1 LRPLRNFCVLCVLS
15 PFPYPSPSPISNPM
29 NTIGSF
35 TYERFAPSL
44 PRDKH
49 AHHQVAI
56 AGGGP
61 IGLATALGLAKQGV
75 SSVVIEADNSVCEGS
90 RAICISRRSLQILQ
104 RLGVLDAFM
113 AKGLPWTSGRSYYKD
128 QEVLRFSM
136 PHAATDKL
144 PPMINIAQYHIEQF
158 LLDEARKFP
167 DLIDIRWAS
176 SVTQLQSRTDG
187 VTLTVTN
194 DLGEYT
200 IDADWLVAADG
211 GQSFIRKSLG
221 LKLEGQAFTGKFVI
235 VDVELHSPFPTER
248 RAWFDCAC
256 NPGSTMLMHK
266 QPDNIWR
273 IDYQIP
279 DDADLDAAIQEANVR
294 PVVERHLTAIGEA
307 HLPWKYLWSS
317 AYRAGTMTLDNYVH
331 GRVVFAGNA
340 AHAMPIFGVRGLNS
354 GFEDADNLMWKLAM
368 VVKGQATAQLL
379 ETYSTERIAA
389 YHVNATNAGKSTEF
403 MAPGSRGF
411 ALMREAALSLAGTQ
425 RHIASLLNP
434 RQTSAVAYDAP
445 LTESDGFTDGLQI
458 GQAPVDV
465 PVQWPDGTQGH
476 LLDRIASGFCLLV
489 LGGANSVNLAQLASH
504 APASSDTPIPNHP
517 LPRLQILHFKGDTQ
531 DHTALATTWGWS
543 RAYLLRPDG
552 HIASIHG
559 LSHIN
564 RAQKAMKN
572 IVAGETVPC

>member
-1 LRPLRNFCVLCVLS
+1 
-15 PFPYPSPSPISNPM
+15 M
-29 NTIGSF
+29 HTIGSF
-35 TYERFAPSL
+35 THERFAPIL
-44 PRDKH
+44 PKDKH
-49 AHHQVAI
+49 AHHPVAI

-75 SSVVIEADNSVCEGS
+75 PSIVIEADNSVCEGS

-167 DLIDIRWAS
+167 ELIDIRWAS
-176 SVTQLQSRTDG
+176 SVTQLQSREEG

-194 DLGEYT
+194 DLGDYK

-221 LKLEGQAFTGKFVI
+221 LKLEGQAFNGKFVI
-235 VDVELHSPFPTER
+235 VDIELHSPFPTER

-294 PVVERHLTAIGEA
+294 PVVERHLASIGEA

-317 AYRAGTMTLDNYVH
+317 AYRAGTMTLERYVH

-354 GFEDADNLMWKLAM
+354 GFDDADNLIWKLAM
-368 VVKGQATAQLL
+368 VVKGQTTAQLL
-379 ETYSTERIAA
+379 ELYSSERIAA
-389 YHVNATNAGKSTEF
+389 YYVNATNAGKSTEF

-411 ALMREAALSLAGTQ
+411 ALMREAALSLSAQ
-425 RHIASLLNP
+425 HHRIATLLNP

-445 LTESDGFTDGLQI
+445 QTDSDTFSDGLQP

-465 PVQWPDGTQGH
+465 PVQWPDGTRGH
-476 LLDRIASGFCLLV
+476 LLDRIATGFCLLV
-489 LGGANSVNLAQLASH
+489 LGDADSASLARLASKASASFFISNPTLPKLQLLHFAGEATAHAQLA
-504 APASSDTPIPNHP
+504 A
-517 LPRLQILHFKGDTQ
+517 
-531 DHTALATTWGWS
+531 TWGWP

-552 HIASIHG
+552 HVASIHRIV
-559 LSHIN
+559 HVT
-564 RAQKAMKN
+564 RA
-572 IVAGETVPC
+572 

>member
-1 LRPLRNFCVLCVLS
+1 
-15 PFPYPSPSPISNPM
+15 M
-29 NTIGSF
+29 NKIGSF

-44 PRDKH
+44 PREKH
-49 AHHQVAI
+49 SHHPVAI

-75 SSVVIEADNSVCEGS
+75 PSIVIEADNSVCEGS

-113 AKGLPWTSGRSYYKD
+113 AKGLPWTTGRSYYKD

-136 PHAATDKL
+136 PHAQSDKL

-167 DLIDIRWAS
+167 ELIDIRWAS

-187 VTLTVTN
+187 VTLTVNN
-194 DLGEYT
+194 DLGEYKL
-200 IDADWLVAADG
+200 DADWLVAADG

-235 VDVELHSPFPTER
+235 VDIELHSPFPTER

-279 DDADLDAAIQEANVR
+279 DDADLDAAIQEANVS
-294 PVVERHLTAIGEA
+294 PVVERHLAAIGEA
-307 HLPWKYLWSS
+307 HFPWKYLWSS
-317 AYRAGTMTLDNYVH
+317 AYRAGTMTLGNYVH

-354 GFEDADNLMWKLAM
+354 GFDDADNLIWKLAM
-368 VVKGQATAQLL
+368 VVKGQAHAQLL
-379 ETYSTERIAA
+379 KTYSTERIAA

-411 ALMREAALSLAGTQ
+411 ALMREAALSLSQAHAQVAT
-425 RHIASLLNP
+425 LLNP
-434 RQTSAVAYDAP
+434 RQTSSVAYAAETHLGD
-445 LTESDGFTDGLQI
+445 EFTDGLQR
-458 GQAPVDV
+458 GQAPVDA
-465 PVQWPDGTQGH
+465 PVVWPDGTAGH
-476 LLDRIASGFCLLV
+476 LLDRVHSRFTLLV
-489 LGGANSVNLAQLASH
+489 LGDGVWTGLA
-504 APASSDTPIPNHP
+504 
-517 LPRLQILHFKGDTQ
+517 GDTCPHQ
-531 DHTALATTWGWS
+531 GATDVEVLQFSGDASTQPALAHAWSWG

-552 HIASIHG
+552 HIAASYR
-559 LSHIN
+559 S
-564 RAQKAMKN
+564 AQWNIAGEAIKN
-572 IVAGETVPC
+572 IVNGGKNAD

>member
-1 LRPLRNFCVLCVLS
+1 
-15 PFPYPSPSPISNPM
+15 M
-29 NTIGSF
+29 NNIGPF

-44 PRDKH
+44 PSEKYS
-49 AHHQVAI
+49 HHQVAI

-61 IGLATALGLAKQGV
+61 IGLALALGLAKLGV
-75 SSVVIEADNSVCEGS
+75 PSIVIEADNSVCEGS

-136 PHAATDKL
+136 PHAASDKL

-158 LLDEARKFP
+158 LLDEARKYP
-167 DLIDIRWAS
+167 ELIDIRWAS
-176 SVTQLQSRTDG
+176 RVTHLQSRSDG
-187 VTLTVTN
+187 VTLKVNN
-194 DLGEYT
+194 DLGDYQVA
-200 IDADWLVAADG
+200 ADWLVAADG
-211 GQSFIRKSLG
+211 GQSFIRKSLD
-221 LKLEGQAFTGKFVI
+221 LKLEGQAFNGKFVI
-235 VDVELHSPFPTER
+235 VDIELDSSFPTER

-279 DDADLDAAIQEANVR
+279 DDADLDVAIQEANVR
-294 PVVERHLTAIGEA
+294 PVVERHLASIGEG

-354 GFEDADNLMWKLAM
+354 GFDDADNLIWKLAM
-368 VVKGQATAQLL
+368 VVKGHAAPELL
-379 ETYSTERIAA
+379 ESYSAERIAA
-389 YHVNATNAGKSTEF
+389 YHVNAYNAGKSTEF

-411 ALMREAALSLAGTQ
+411 ALMREAALSLSLAHP
-425 RHIASLLNP
+425 RVASLLNP
-434 RQTSAVAYDAP
+434 RQTSAVAYAVEQHLGDHFA
-445 LTESDGFTDGLQI
+445 DGVQR

-465 PVQWPDGTQGH
+465 PVTWPDGTAGH
-476 LLDRIASGFCLLV
+476 LLDRVRSRFTLLV
-489 LGGANSVNLAQLASH
+489 LGDGVWAAAKVAQDPDYAADSVEVLQFTGDASAQ
-504 APASSDTPIPNHP
+504 P
-517 LPRLQILHFKGDTQ
+517 
-531 DHTALATTWGWS
+531 ALATAWGWH

-552 HIASIHG
+552 HIAAIYRIAQSNIA
-559 LSHIN
+559 
-564 RAQKAMKN
+564 RAAIKN
-572 IVAGETVPC
+572 IVQ

>member
-1 LRPLRNFCVLCVLS
+1 
-15 PFPYPSPSPISNPM
+15 M
-29 NTIGSF
+29 HTIGPF
-35 TYERFAPSL
+35 IYERFAPSL
-44 PRDKH
+44 PREKH
-49 AHHQVAI
+49 SHHAVAI

-75 SSVVIEADNSVCEGS
+75 ASVVIEADNSVCEGS
-90 RAICISRRSLQILQ
+90 RAICVSRRSLQILR
-104 RLGVLDAFM
+104 RLGVLDAFL

-136 PHAATDKL
+136 PHAASDKL
-144 PPMINIAQYHIEQF
+144 PPMVNIAQYHIEQF

-167 DLIDIRWAS
+167 ELIDIRWAS
-176 SVTQLQSRTDG
+176 SVTHLQSRAEG
-187 VTLTVTN
+187 VTLTVAN
-194 DLGEYT
+194 DLGDYT

-235 VDVELHSPFPTER
+235 VDIELHSPFPTER

-279 DDADLDAAIQEANVR
+279 DDADLDEAIQEANVR
-294 PVVERHLTAIGEA
+294 PVVERHLAAIGEA

-317 AYRAGTMTLDNYVH
+317 AYRAGTMTLDHYVH

-354 GFEDADNLMWKLAM
+354 GFEDADNLVWKLAM
-368 VVKGQATAQLL
+368 VVKGQAHAELL

-389 YHVNATNAGKSTEF
+389 YQVNAYNASKSTEF
-403 MAPGSRGF
+403 MAPGSRGV
-411 ALMREAALSLAGTQ
+411 ALMREAALSLSGSHRTM
-425 RHIASLLNP
+425 ASLLNP

-445 LTESDGFTDGLQI
+445 QADSDRFSDGLQP

-465 PVQWPDGTQGH
+465 PVCWPDGTHGH
-476 LLDRIASGFCLLV
+476 LLDHIESQFCLLV
-489 LGGANSVNLAQLASH
+489 LGDADSTSLAQLASQALRSLF
-504 APASSDTPIPNHP
+504 APNPT
-517 LPRLQILHFKGDTQ
+517 LPKPQLLHFSGTP
-531 DHTALATTWGWS
+531 TAHAQLAVTWGWQ

-552 HIASIHG
+552 YIASIHRIAI
-559 LSHIN
+559 IN
-564 RAQKAMKN
+564 KA
-572 IVAGETVPC
+572 

>member
-1 LRPLRNFCVLCVLS
+1 
-15 PFPYPSPSPISNPM
+15 M
-29 NTIGSF
+29 NHIGSF
-35 TYERFAPSL
+35 VYGRFPPIL
-44 PRDKH
+44 PKDGQ
-49 AHHQVAI
+49 AHHKVAI

-75 SSVVIEADNSVCEGS
+75 PSIVIEADNSVCEGS

-104 RLGVLDAFM
+104 RLGVLNAFM
-113 AKGLPWTSGRSYYKD
+113 AKGLPWTTGRSYYKD

-167 DLIDIRWAS
+167 TLIDIRWAS

-187 VTLTVTN
+187 VTLTVAN
-194 DLGEYT
+194 DLGDYKV
-200 IDADWLVAADG
+200 DADWLVAADG
-211 GQSFIRKSLG
+211 GQSFIRKSLD

-235 VDVELHSPFPTER
+235 VDIELHSSFPTER

-294 PVVERHLTAIGEA
+294 PVVERHLAAIGES

-331 GRVVFAGNA
+331 GRIVFAGNA

-354 GFEDADNLMWKLAM
+354 GFDDADNLIWKLAM
-368 VVKGQATAQLL
+368 VVKGQAHTKLL
-379 ETYSTERIAA
+379 QSYSTERIAA
-389 YHVNATNAGKSTEF
+389 YHVNAYNAGKSTEF
-403 MAPGSRGF
+403 MAPNSRGF
-411 ALMREAALSLAGTQ
+411 ALMREVALSLSLAHSQVAT
-425 RHIASLLNP
+425 LLNP
-434 RQTSAVAYDAP
+434 RQTSAVAYDVP
-445 LTESDGFTDGLQI
+445 QTLGDTFSDGLQR

-465 PVQWPDGTQGH
+465 PVVWPDGTAGH
-476 LLDRIASGFCLLV
+476 LLDRVHSRFTLLV
-489 LGGANSVNLAQLASH
+489 LGEGVWTDTASH
-504 APASSDTPIPNHP
+504 TDPHQGATAIDLLQFACAANTQPALSS
-517 LPRLQILHFKGDTQ
+517 
-531 DHTALATTWGWS
+531 AWGWG

-552 HIASIHG
+552 HVAAICRMAQWNIAGAAI
-559 LSHIN
+559 
-564 RAQKAMKN
+564 KN
-572 IVAGETVPC
+572 IVNGV

>member
-1 LRPLRNFCVLCVLS
+1 
-15 PFPYPSPSPISNPM
+15 M
-29 NTIGSF
+29 NHIGPF

-44 PRDKH
+44 PEDRH
-49 AHHQVAI
+49 SHHPIAI

-75 SSVVIEADNSVCEGS
+75 PSIVIEADNSVCEGS

-113 AKGLPWTSGRSYYKD
+113 AKGLPWTTGRSYYKD

-136 PHAATDKL
+136 PHAASDKL

-167 DLIDIRWAS
+167 ELIDIRWAS
-176 SVTQLQSRTDG
+176 SVTLLQSRADG

-194 DLGEYT
+194 DLGEYH

-235 VDVELHSPFPTER
+235 VDIELHSPFPTER

-279 DDADLDAAIQEANVR
+279 DDADLDAAIEERNVR
-294 PVVERHLTAIGEA
+294 PVVERHLAAIGEA
-307 HLPWKYLWSS
+307 HLPWTYLWSS

-354 GFEDADNLMWKLAM
+354 GFDDADNLIWKLAL
-368 VVKGQATAQLL
+368 VVKGQATVQLL
-379 ETYSTERIAA
+379 ETYSTERIVA

-411 ALMREAALSLAGTQ
+411 ALMREAALSLSLGHP
-425 RHIASLLNP
+425 RIASLLNP
-434 RQTSAVAYDAP
+434 RQTSAVAYAAEKHLDD
-445 LTESDGFTDGLQI
+445 EFTDGLQR
-458 GQAPVDV
+458 GQAPMDV
-465 PVQWPDGTQGH
+465 PVVWPDGTEGH
-476 LLDRIASGFCLLV
+476 LLDRVHSRFTLLV
-489 LGGANSVNLAQLASH
+489 LGDGVWTDLAGDASPHQSATAIDLLQFAGDASAQPALAS
-504 APASSDTPIPNHP
+504 A
-517 LPRLQILHFKGDTQ
+517 
-531 DHTALATTWGWS
+531 WGWH

-552 HIASIHG
+552 HVASIYRSA
-559 LSHIN
+559 LWNI
-564 RAQKAMKN
+564 AQAAIKN
-572 IVAGETVPC
+572 IVIRSQEC

>member
-1 LRPLRNFCVLCVLS
+1 
-15 PFPYPSPSPISNPM
+15 M
-29 NTIGSF
+29 NHIGSF

-44 PRDKH
+44 PREKH
-49 AHHQVAI
+49 SYHPIAI

-75 SSVVIEADNSVCEGS
+75 PSIVIEADNSVCEGS

-113 AKGLPWTSGRSYYKD
+113 AKGLAWTTGRSYYKD

-144 PPMINIAQYHIEQF
+144 PPMLNMAQYHIEQF

-176 SVTQLQSRTDG
+176 SVTQLRSRTDR
-187 VTLTVTN
+187 VTLTVSN

-200 IDADWLVAADG
+200 LDADWLVAADG
-211 GQSFIRKSLG
+211 GQSFVRKSMG

-235 VDVELHSPFPTER
+235 VDIELHSSFPTER

-279 DDADLDAAIQEANVR
+279 DDADLDEAIKEENVR
-294 PVVERHLTAIGEA
+294 PVVERHLASIGEA
-307 HLPWKYLWSS
+307 HLPWTYLWSS
-317 AYRAGTMTLDNYVH
+317 AYRAGTMTLDSYVH
-331 GRVVFAGNA
+331 DRVLFAGNA
-340 AHAMPIFGVRGLNS
+340 AHGMPIFGVRGLNS
-354 GFEDADNLMWKLAM
+354 GFEDADNLTWKLAM
-368 VVKGQATAQLL
+368 VAKGHANVQLL

-411 ALMREAALSLAGTQ
+411 ALMREAALSLSAQ
-425 RHIASLLNP
+425 HRAMSSLLNP
-434 RQTSAVAYDAP
+434 RQTSAVAYAVAQHLGDDFA
-445 LTESDGFTDGLQI
+445 DGVQR

-465 PVQWPDGTQGH
+465 PVVWPDGTTGH
-476 LLDRIASGFCLLV
+476 LLDRVRSRFTLLV
-489 LGGANSVNLAQLASH
+489 LGNTVQPSDGGASGAEPGAQNVDVLQFEGDASARPALAS
-504 APASSDTPIPNHP
+504 A
-517 LPRLQILHFKGDTQ
+517 
-531 DHTALATTWGWS
+531 WGWD

-552 HIASIHG
+552 HVAAIYHVAQWNIAGAAI
-559 LSHIN
+559 
-564 RAQKAMKN
+564 KN
-572 IVAGETVPC
+572 IVDGGEIC

>member
-1 LRPLRNFCVLCVLS
+1 
-15 PFPYPSPSPISNPM
+15 M

-35 TYERFAPSL
+35 TYERFPPTL
-44 PRDKH
+44 PKDKH
-49 AHHQVAI
+49 AHHKVAI

-75 SSVVIEADNSVCEGS
+75 PSIVIEADNSVCEGS

-113 AKGLPWTSGRSYYKD
+113 AKGLPWTTGRSYYKD

-144 PPMINIAQYHIEQF
+144 PPMLNMAQYHIEQF

-167 DLIDIRWAS
+167 ELIDIRWAS
-176 SVTQLQSRTDG
+176 SVTQLQSRAEG
-187 VTLTVTN
+187 VTLTVAN
-194 DLGEYT
+194 DLGEYQ

-211 GQSFIRKSLG
+211 GQSFIRKSMG

-235 VDVELHSPFPTER
+235 VDIELHSTFPTER

-279 DDADLDAAIQEANVR
+279 DDADLDEAIKEESVR
-294 PVVERHLTAIGEA
+294 PVVERHLAAIGEA
-307 HLPWKYLWSS
+307 HLPWTYLWSS

-331 GRVVFAGNA
+331 GRVLFAGNA

-354 GFEDADNLMWKLAM
+354 GFEDVDNLTWKLAM
-368 VVKGQATAQLL
+368 VAKGQAHAQLL
-379 ETYSTERIAA
+379 RTYSTERIAA
-389 YHVNATNAGKSTEF
+389 YHVNAYNAGKSTEF

-411 ALMREAALSLAGTQ
+411 ALMREAALSLSLAHTAT
-425 RHIASLLNP
+425 ASLLNP
-434 RQTSAVAYDAP
+434 RQTSAVSYEVSH
-445 LTESDGFTDGLQI
+445 TEGDSFEDGLQP

-465 PVQWPDGTQGH
+465 PVAWPDGTTGH
-476 LLDRIASGFCLLV
+476 LLDRVHSRFTLLV
-489 LGGANSVNLAQLASH
+489 LGDGVWAADGGALETKPSVHHFDVLQFAGDAS
-504 APASSDTPIPNHP
+504 AHP
-517 LPRLQILHFKGDTQ
+517 
-531 DHTALATTWGWS
+531 ALAGAWGWG

-552 HIASIHG
+552 HVAAIYHVAQWNIAGAAI
-559 LSHIN
+559 
-564 RAQKAMKN
+564 KN
-572 IVAGETVPC
+572 IVDGGEIC

>member
-1 LRPLRNFCVLCVLS
+1 MRK
-15 PFPYPSPSPISNPM
+15 
-29 NTIGSF
+29 IGNF

-44 PRDKH
+44 PREKH
-49 AHHQVAI
+49 SHHTIAI

-75 SSVVIEADNSVCEGS
+75 PSIVIEADNSVCEGS
-90 RAICISRRSLQILQ
+90 RAICVSRRSLQILQ
-104 RLGVLDAFM
+104 RLGVLEAFM
-113 AKGLPWTSGRSYYKD
+113 AKGLPWTTGRSYYKD

-144 PPMINIAQYHIEQF
+144 PPMLNMAQYHIEQF
-158 LLDEARKFP
+158 LLDEARRFP
-167 DLIDIRWAS
+167 KLIDIRWAS
-176 SVTQLQSRTDG
+176 SVTQLQARADG
-187 VTLTVTN
+187 VTLNVSN
-194 DLGEYT
+194 DLGEYQ

-235 VDVELHSPFPTER
+235 VDIELHSPFPTER

-279 DDADLDAAIQEANVR
+279 DDADLDLAIQEENVR
-294 PVVERHLTAIGEA
+294 PVVERHLAAIGEG

-331 GRVVFAGNA
+331 GRVLFAGNA

-354 GFEDADNLMWKLAM
+354 GFEDADNLVWKLAM
-368 VVKGQATAQLL
+368 VVKEQAHANLL
-379 ETYSTERIAA
+379 ETYSAERVAA
-389 YHVNATNAGKSTEF
+389 YHVNAYNAGKSTEF

-411 ALMREAALSLAGTQ
+411 ALMREAALSLSGAH
-425 RHIASLLNP
+425 RAMASLLNP
-434 RQTSAVAYDAP
+434 RQTSAVAYEVASTGGDR
-445 LTESDGFTDGLQI
+445 LEDGLQP

-465 PVQWPDGTQGH
+465 PVVWPDGAPGH
-476 LLDRIASGFCLLV
+476 LLDRLASNFCLLV
-489 LGGANSVNLAQLASH
+489 LGDADRTSVAQLASQATIPFLTPSQALPKPQLLH
-504 APASSDTPIPNHP
+504 FPGPASA
-517 LPRLQILHFKGDTQ
+517 
-531 DHTALATTWGWS
+531 HTALAATWGWQ

-552 HIASIHG
+552 YIASIHR
-559 LSHIN
+559 IVPVA
-564 RAQKAMKN
+564 RA
-572 IVAGETVPC
+572 

>member
-1 LRPLRNFCVLCVLS
+1 
-15 PFPYPSPSPISNPM
+15 M
-29 NTIGSF
+29 NHIGSF
-35 TYERFAPSL
+35 TYERFAPTL
-44 PRDKH
+44 PKDKH
-49 AHHQVAI
+49 AHHKVAI

-75 SSVVIEADNSVCEGS
+75 PSIVIEADNSVCEGS

-113 AKGLPWTSGRSYYKD
+113 AKGLPWTTGRSYYKD

-136 PHAATDKL
+136 PHSASDKL

-167 DLIDIRWAS
+167 ELIDIRWAS
-176 SVTQLQSRTDG
+176 SVTQLQSREEG
-187 VTLTVTN
+187 VTLTVAN
-194 DLGEYT
+194 ELGEYQ

-235 VDVELHSPFPTER
+235 VDIELHSPFPTER

-279 DDADLDAAIQEANVR
+279 DAADLDAAIQEANVR
-294 PVVERHLTAIGEA
+294 PVVERHLAAIGEA

-331 GRVVFAGNA
+331 GRVIFAGNA

-354 GFEDADNLMWKLAM
+354 GFDDADNLTWKLAM
-368 VVKGQATAQLL
+368 VVKGQAHSKLL
-379 ETYSTERIAA
+379 ETYSSERIAA
-389 YHVNATNAGKSTEF
+389 YHVNAYNAGKSTEF

-411 ALMREAALSLAGTQ
+411 ALMREAALSLSLAHTQ
-425 RHIASLLNP
+425 VATLLNP
-434 RQTSAVAYDAP
+434 RQTSAVAYAADQQVDDD
-445 LTESDGFTDGLQI
+445 LEGGVQC

-465 PVQWPDGTQGH
+465 PVTWPDGTAGH
-476 LLDRIASGFCLLV
+476 LLGRVHSRFTLLV
-489 LGGANSVNLAQLASH
+489 LGDGVWSDAAGQTSPLDGAAAIDVLQFAGGASTQPALAS
-504 APASSDTPIPNHP
+504 A
-517 LPRLQILHFKGDTQ
+517 
-531 DHTALATTWGWS
+531 WGWG
-543 RAYLLRPDG
+543 RVYLLRPDG
-552 HIASIHG
+552 HVAAIYRS
-559 LSHIN
+559 
-564 RAQKAMKN
+564 AQLGFKH
-572 IVAGETVPC
+572 ELQLF

>member
-1 LRPLRNFCVLCVLS
+1 
-15 PFPYPSPSPISNPM
+15 M
-29 NTIGSF
+29 NHIGSF
-35 TYERFAPSL
+35 TYERFRPSL
-44 PRDKH
+44 PKDKH
-49 AHHQVAI
+49 AHHKVAI

-61 IGLATALGLAKQGV
+61 IGLAIALGLAKQGV
-75 SSVVIEADNSVCEGS
+75 PSIVIEADNSVCEGS

-104 RLGVLDAFM
+104 RLGVLDAFL
-113 AKGLPWTSGRSYYKD
+113 AKGLPWTTGRSYYKD
-128 QEVLRFSM
+128 QEVLRFRM
-136 PHAATDKL
+136 PHAAIDKL
-144 PPMINIAQYHIEQF
+144 PPMVNIAQYHIEQF

-167 DLIDIRWAS
+167 ELIDIRWAS
-176 SVTQLQSRTDG
+176 SVTHLQSRAEG
-187 VTLTVTN
+187 VTLTVAN
-194 DLGEYT
+194 DLGDYT

-235 VDVELHSPFPTER
+235 VDIELHSPFPTER

-354 GFEDADNLMWKLAM
+354 GFDDADNLVWKLAM
-368 VVKGQATAQLL
+368 VVKGQAAPQLL
-379 ETYSTERIAA
+379 ATYSAERIAA
-389 YHVNATNAGKSTEF
+389 YHVNAYNAGKSTEF

-411 ALMREAALSLAGTQ
+411 ALMREAALSLSMAHP
-425 RHIASLLNP
+425 RVASLLNP
-434 RQTSAVAYDAP
+434 RQTSAVAYAVEQPMGDNFA
-445 LTESDGFTDGLQI
+445 DGVQR

-465 PVQWPDGTQGH
+465 PVVWPDGTVGH
-476 LLDRIASGFCLLV
+476 LLDRVRSRFTILV
-489 LGGANSVNLAQLASH
+489 LGAGIWTSRA
-504 APASSDTPIPNHP
+504 
-517 LPRLQILHFKGDTQ
+517 GDTRPHQ
-531 DHTALATTWGWS
+531 SATAIDVLQFSGDASTQPALATAWGWG

-552 HIASIHG
+552 HVAAIYRSAQWNIAGAAIE
-559 LSHIN
+559 
-564 RAQKAMKN
+564 N
-572 IVAGETVPC
+572 IVNRSQKC

>member
-1 LRPLRNFCVLCVLS
+1 
-15 PFPYPSPSPISNPM
+15 M
-29 NTIGSF
+29 QKIGFF
-35 TYERFAPSL
+35 TYERFAPIL
-44 PRDKH
+44 PKDKH
-49 AHHQVAI
+49 SHHPVAI

-75 SSVVIEADNSVCEGS
+75 PSIVIEADNSVCEGS

-113 AKGLPWTSGRSYYKD
+113 AKGLPWTTGRSYYKD

-167 DLIDIRWAS
+167 ELIDIRWAS
-176 SVTQLQSRTDG
+176 SVTQLQSRADG
-187 VTLTVTN
+187 VTLTLNN
-194 DLGEYT
+194 DLGEYQ

-221 LKLEGQAFTGKFVI
+221 RKLEGQAFTGKFVI
-235 VDVELHSPFPTER
+235 VDIELHSDFPTER

-279 DDADLDAAIQEANVR
+279 DDADLEAAIQEANVR
-294 PVVERHLTAIGEA
+294 PVVERHLAAIGEV

-331 GRVVFAGNA
+331 DQVVFAGNA

-354 GFEDADNLMWKLAM
+354 GFDDADNLIWKLAL
-368 VVKGQATAQLL
+368 VVKGQADFKLL

-411 ALMREAALSLAGTQ
+411 ALMREAALSLSLAHTQ
-425 RHIASLLNP
+425 VATLLNP
-434 RQTSAVAYDAP
+434 RQTSAVAYAVEQHLGD
-445 LTESDGFTDGLQI
+445 EFTDGLQR

-465 PVQWPDGTQGH
+465 PVVWPDGKVGH
-476 LLDRIASGFCLLV
+476 LLDRVHSRFTVLV
-489 LGGANSVNLAQLASH
+489 LGDGVWTVAASDVRAREGETAIDLLQFPGDASAQPALAS
-504 APASSDTPIPNHP
+504 A
-517 LPRLQILHFKGDTQ
+517 
-531 DHTALATTWGWS
+531 WGWG

-552 HIASIHG
+552 HVAAIYRSAQWNIAQAAI
-559 LSHIN
+559 
-564 RAQKAMKN
+564 KN
-572 IVAGETVPC
+572 IVTRGSKLC

>member
-1 LRPLRNFCVLCVLS
+1 
-15 PFPYPSPSPISNPM
+15 M
-29 NTIGSF
+29 NKIGNF

-44 PRDKH
+44 PREKH
-49 AHHQVAI
+49 SHHTIAI

-61 IGLATALGLAKQGV
+61 IGLAIALGLAKQGV
-75 SSVVIEADNSVCEGS
+75 PSIVIEADNSVCEGS

-104 RLGVLDAFM
+104 RLGVLNAFM
-113 AKGLPWTSGRSYYKD
+113 AKGLPWTTGRSYYKD

-136 PHAATDKL
+136 PYAVTDKL

-167 DLIDIRWAS
+167 ELIDIRWAS
-176 SVTQLQSRTDG
+176 SVTQLQSRADG
-187 VTLTVTN
+187 VTLTVAN
-194 DLGEYT
+194 DLGEYKL
-200 IDADWLVAADG
+200 DADWLVAADG

-235 VDVELHSPFPTER
+235 VDIELHSPFPTER

-279 DDADLDAAIQEANVR
+279 DDADLDEAIKEQNVR
-294 PVVERHLTAIGEA
+294 PVVERHLAAIGEA

-331 GRVVFAGNA
+331 CRVVFAGNA

-354 GFEDADNLMWKLAM
+354 GFEDADNLTWKLAM
-368 VVKGQATAQLL
+368 VANGQATAQLL

-411 ALMREAALSLAGTQ
+411 ALMREAALSLSSTH
-425 RHIASLLNP
+425 RHVATLLNP

-445 LTESDGFTDGLQI
+445 LTEGDMFADGLQP

-465 PVQWPDGTQGH
+465 PVQWPDGTRGH
-476 LLDRIASGFCLLV
+476 LLDRIASNYCLLV
-489 LGGANSVNLAQLASH
+489 LGEADSASLAQLASQ
-504 APASSDTPIPNHP
+504 APTSLFTPNPA
-517 LPRLQILHFKGDTQ
+517 LPQPQLLHFAGHAAAHTQ
-531 DHTALATTWGWS
+531 LASTWGWQ

-552 HIASIHG
+552 HIVSIQRIASI
-559 LSHIN
+559 N
-564 RAQKAMKN
+564 KA
-572 IVAGETVPC
+572 

>member
-1 LRPLRNFCVLCVLS
+1 
-15 PFPYPSPSPISNPM
+15 M
-29 NTIGSF
+29 NHIGSF
-35 TYERFAPSL
+35 TYERFRPSL
-44 PRDKH
+44 PKDKH
-49 AHHQVAI
+49 AHHKVAI

-61 IGLATALGLAKQGV
+61 IGLAIALGLAKQGV
-75 SSVVIEADNSVCEGS
+75 PSIVIEADNSVCEGS

-104 RLGVLDAFM
+104 RLGVLDAFL
-113 AKGLPWTSGRSYYKD
+113 AKGLPWTTGRSYYKD
-128 QEVLRFSM
+128 QEVLRFRM
-136 PHAATDKL
+136 PHAAIDKL
-144 PPMINIAQYHIEQF
+144 PPMVNIAQYHIEQF

-167 DLIDIRWAS
+167 ELIDIRWAS
-176 SVTQLQSRTDG
+176 SVTHLQSRAEG
-187 VTLTVTN
+187 VTLTVAN
-194 DLGEYT
+194 DLGDYT
-200 IDADWLVAADG
+200 IAADG

-235 VDVELHSPFPTER
+235 VDIELHSPFPTER

-354 GFEDADNLMWKLAM
+354 GFDDADNLVWKLAM
-368 VVKGQATAQLL
+368 VVKGQAAPQLL
-379 ETYSTERIAA
+379 ATYSAERIAA
-389 YHVNATNAGKSTEF
+389 YHVNAYNAGKSTEF

-411 ALMREAALSLAGTQ
+411 ALMREAALSLSMAHP
-425 RHIASLLNP
+425 RVASLLNP
-434 RQTSAVAYDAP
+434 RQTSAVAYAVEQPMGDNFA
-445 LTESDGFTDGLQI
+445 DGVQR

-465 PVQWPDGTQGH
+465 PVVWPDGTVGH
-476 LLDRIASGFCLLV
+476 LLDRVRSRFTILV
-489 LGGANSVNLAQLASH
+489 LGAGIWTSRA
-504 APASSDTPIPNHP
+504 
-517 LPRLQILHFKGDTQ
+517 GDTRPHQ
-531 DHTALATTWGWS
+531 SATAIDVLQFSGDASTQPALATAWGWG

-552 HIASIHG
+552 HVAAIYRSAQWNIAGAAIE
-559 LSHIN
+559 
-564 RAQKAMKN
+564 N
-572 IVAGETVPC
+572 IVNRSQKC

>member
-1 LRPLRNFCVLCVLS
+1 
-15 PFPYPSPSPISNPM
+15 M
-29 NTIGSF
+29 NDIGSF
-35 TYERFAPSL
+35 TYERFAPIL
-44 PRDKH
+44 PKDKH
-49 AHHQVAI
+49 SHHPVAI

-75 SSVVIEADNSVCEGS
+75 PSVVIEADNSVCEGS

-136 PHAATDKL
+136 PHAASDKL

-167 DLIDIRWAS
+167 ELIDIRWAS
-176 SVTQLQSRTDG
+176 RVTQLQTRPDG
-187 VTLTVTN
+187 VTLTVSN
-194 DLGEYT
+194 DVGEYQVS
-200 IDADWLVAADG
+200 ADWLVAADG
-211 GQSFIRKSLG
+211 GQSFIRKSLD

-235 VDVELHSPFPTER
+235 VDIELDSSFPTER

-279 DDADLDAAIQEANVR
+279 DDADLDEAIKENNVH
-294 PVVERHLTAIGEA
+294 PVVERHLASIGEA

-354 GFEDADNLMWKLAM
+354 GFDDADNLIWKLAM
-368 VVKGQATAQLL
+368 VVKGQAAPQLL
-379 ETYSTERIAA
+379 TTYSTERIAA
-389 YHVNATNAGKSTEF
+389 YHVNAYNAGKSTEF

-411 ALMREAALSLAGTQ
+411 ALMREAALSLSLAHP
-425 RHIASLLNP
+425 RIASLLNP
-434 RQTSAVAYDAP
+434 RQTSAVAYAVAQRLGDDFA
-445 LTESDGFTDGLQI
+445 DGVQRGH
-458 GQAPVDV
+458 APVDA
-465 PVQWPDGTQGH
+465 PVTWPDGTAGH
-476 LLDRIASGFCLLV
+476 LLDRVRSRFTMLV
-489 LGGANSVNLAQLASH
+489 LGDGVWTADDVAQNPGYAADPIDVLQFAGDASAQPALAS
-504 APASSDTPIPNHP
+504 A
-517 LPRLQILHFKGDTQ
+517 
-531 DHTALATTWGWS
+531 WGWH
-543 RAYLLRPDG
+543 RTYLLRPDG
-552 HIASIHG
+552 HIAAIYR
-559 LSHIN
+559 L
-564 RAQKAMKN
+564 AQSNIAQAAIKN
-572 IVAGETVPC
+572 IVQ

>member
-1 LRPLRNFCVLCVLS
+1 
-15 PFPYPSPSPISNPM
+15 M
-29 NTIGSF
+29 NSIGTF
-35 TYERFAPSL
+35 IYERFPASL
-44 PRDKH
+44 PNDKH
-49 AHHQVAI
+49 SHHPVAI

-75 SSVVIEADNSVCEGS
+75 RSVVIEADNSVCEGS

-113 AKGLPWTSGRSYYKD
+113 AKGLPWTTGRSYYKD

-144 PPMINIAQYHIEQF
+144 PPMINIAQYHMEQF

-167 DLIDIRWAS
+167 QLIDIRWAS
-176 SVTQLQSRTDG
+176 SVTQLQSRSDG

-194 DLGEYT
+194 DLGEYQVS
-200 IDADWLVAADG
+200 ADWLVAADG
-211 GQSFIRKSLG
+211 GQSFVRKSLG
-221 LKLEGQAFTGKFVI
+221 LRLEGTAFTGKFVI
-235 VDVELHSPFPTER
+235 VDIELHSPFPTER

-279 DDADLDAAIQEANVR
+279 DDADLDEAIKETNVR
-294 PVVERHLTAIGEA
+294 PVVERHLAAIGEA

-331 GRVVFAGNA
+331 DRVVFAGNA

-354 GFEDADNLMWKLAM
+354 GFDDADNLIWKLAM
-368 VVKGQATAQLL
+368 VVQGQATAQLL
-379 ETYSTERIAA
+379 QSYSTERIAA
-389 YHVNATNAGKSTEF
+389 YHVNAYNAGKSTEF

-411 ALMREAALSLAGTQ
+411 ALMREAALSLAGQ
-425 RHIASLLNP
+425 HRHMASLLNP
-434 RQTSAVAYDAP
+434 RQTSAVAYDVATA
-445 LTESDGFTDGLQI
+445 LGDAFDDGLQP

-465 PVQWPDGTQGH
+465 PVTWPDGMPGH
-476 LLDRIASGFCLLV
+476 LLDRIETRFCLIV
-489 LGGANSVNLAQLASH
+489 LGDGGNVEGAEHTRRAN
-504 APASSDTPIPNHP
+504 PA
-517 LPRLQILHFKGDTQ
+517 
-531 DHTALATTWGWS
+531 ALATHATLSALQTLHFAGPASYHSALAAVWGWN

-552 HIASIHG
+552 HVAAIYRLAQ
-559 LSHIN
+559 LN
-564 RAQKAMKN
+564 RAWAAIKT
-572 IVAGETVPC
+572 IVTGEAKLC